1 MPLLI
6 TELILGDVN
15 TISIPTDVIFILSL
29 LIIFGLLG
37 YFFHKIFNTHTN
49 KFVEKVD
56 DNLNLELVK
65 EKMKDQ
71 LILVSSTVNQ
81 EIIEK
86 PSMKKRKILPPLKL
100 LGMNSMA
107 VAAIGGAS
115 LLGIEAMQNY
125 YQARNTSLKN
135 IKTKTLSAKT
145 FISMPKLKSLDKSK
159 TKIKYINFVEP
170 LLSVTNSSS
179 KNIFYQFQA
188 SKTEDFFSF

>member
-1 MPLLI
+1 MSLAI
-6 TELILGDVN
+6 TELELTDVN

-56 DNLNLELVK
+56 ANLNLELVK

-71 LILVSSTVNQ
+71 LIIVSSTVNQ
-81 EIIEK
+81 EIVEEA
-86 PSMKKRKILPPLKL
+86 SMKKRKILPPLKL
-100 LGMNSMA
+100 LGMSSMA

-115 LLGIEAMQNY
+115 LLGIEAMQNH
-125 YQARNTSLKN
+125 YQARNTSQKN
-135 IKTKTLSAKT
+135 IKTKNLSAKT

-159 TKIKYINFVEP
+159 IKIKYINFVDP
-170 LLSVTNSSS
+170 LLSVTNSSR